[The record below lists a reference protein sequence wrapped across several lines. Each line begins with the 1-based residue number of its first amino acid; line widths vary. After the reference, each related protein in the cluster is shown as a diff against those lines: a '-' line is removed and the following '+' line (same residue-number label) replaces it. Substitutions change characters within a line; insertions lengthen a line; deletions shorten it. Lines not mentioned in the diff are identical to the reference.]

1 MTNADK
7 IRAMSDEELAGIISA
22 ICVVRDSVGDCP
34 IDHGCN
40 ASCYKCSLD
49 WVKSEVKEEEKYISE
64 TQAMIAVQN
73 VLMELGYEPLGDDAQ
88 KFYQALEDVK
98 DYIEK

>member
-1 MTNADK
+1 MENK
-7 IRAMSDEELAGIISA
+7 
-22 ICVVRDSVGDCP
+22 
-34 IDHGCN
+34 
-40 ASCYKCSLD
+40 
-49 WVKSEVKEEEKYISE
+49 KYISE

-73 VLMELGYEPLGDDAQ
+73 VLMDLGYEPLGDDAQ